1 MEVTY
6 KKVRKPAKC
15 VACNRTLQDGD
26 TVFTIPCAVKNANGG
41 VAYVCSKHGTPE
53 KRRYNDVAGI
63 SGNVKKDGL
72 LYNVRLTVT
81 AKPGGYPVA
90 IDGVTVDSKEN
101 ALAYIANVWNGAF
114 VVDGQIVLEMPD
126 NTTLSGWRDN
136 LARTLSVLGVRF
148 APFMVK
154 SVYGLD
160 TDSTMILEYVT
171 DILEGADNATIADIF
186 GKGFRKSAKMGTDF
200 SDPKNWAVI
209 GDNTVQF
216 NIAYTGTISQ
226 YMRCVDFLAG
236 LVKIAQSSKKNKFA
250 AVDTLW
256 RKTTAHGNAV
266 DHRSTYGD
274 RLNRARVE
282 K

>member
-1 MEVTY
+1 MEVLY
-6 KKVRKPAKC
+6 KRTRKPAKC
-15 VACNRTLQDGD
+15 VICGRTLQDED
-26 TVFTIPCAVKNANGG
+26 TVFTIPCPTKNANGG
-41 VAYVCSKHGTPE
+41 RAYVCCKHGTPE

-81 AKPGGYPVA
+81 AKPDGYPVTVDN
-90 IDGVTVDSKEN
+90 INVDSKEN
-101 ALAYIANVWNGAF
+101 ALAYIASVWNGAF
-114 VVDGQIVLEMPD
+114 VIDEQTVLEMPD

-148 APFMVK
+148 APFTVK

-160 TDSTMILEYVT
+160 ADLTTVLEYVT
-171 DILEGADNATIADIF
+171 DILEGADNATITDIF
-186 GKGFRKSAKMGTDF
+186 GKGFRKSAKFGTEF
-200 SDPKNWAVI
+200 SVPKNWAVI
-209 GDNTVQF
+209 SGDTVQF

-250 AVDTLW
+250 AVDKLW
-256 RKTTAHGNAV
+256 RKTTAHENAV
-266 DHRSTYGD
+266 DTRSVYGD
-274 RLNRARVE
+274 KLNRARVE

>member
-6 KKVRKPAKC
+6 RKIRKPAKC
-15 VACNRTLQDGD
+15 VVCNRTLQNGD

-41 VAYVCSKHGTPE
+41 VAYVCCKHGTPE
-53 KRRYNDVAGI
+53 KRRCNDVSGI

-81 AKPGGYPVA
+81 AKSGGYPVA
-90 IDGVTVDSKEN
+90 IDGVNVDSKEN

-114 VVDGQIVLEMPD
+114 VVDGQTVLEMPD

-148 APFMVK
+148 APFVVK

-160 TDSTMILEYVT
+160 TDLTVLLEYVT
-171 DILEGADNATIADIF
+171 DMLEGADNATIADIF
-186 GKGFRKSAKMGTDF
+186 GKGFRKSAKLGTEF

-209 GDNTVQF
+209 SDDTVQF

-226 YMRCVDFLAG
+226 YMRCVDFLAE